1 MQRVDHLA
9 PLGLSCPFSES
20 QNPRPQLKTYRA
32 DEARVMPGVSQG
44 FDKLVTGLHGEIAAM
59 TLGAEQSDVV

>member
-9 PLGLSCPFSES
+9 PPGPSCPFSES
-20 QNPRPQLKTYRA
+20 QNPRSQLKTYGA

-44 FDKLVTGLHGEIAAM
+44 FNKLVTSLHGEITAM